1 MLRKVYLILFTSAL
15 ASTGWAQN
23 GILTGKIIDVKTKE
37 PVIGA
42 NAVLSGTHVG
52 AASDLDGIFTI
63 ANMKPGA
70 YSLVVSSITYKTQI
84 VTDVTIESGSKTTL
98 EISLVEDVAQL
109 EEVVVSAKRDIATD
123 LNLLKSIR
131 ESKLVV
137 SGISSEQITKLPDRD
152 VAQIAQR
159 VPGVTIVD
167 NRFVIVRGLPERY
180 NQVMI
185 NRVIAPS
192 TEVDGRSFS
201 FDLIPAGAIDQ
212 MLIYKTATA
221 ELPGDFAGGVI
232 QLITKQPS
240 YEPFT
245 SVGLNFGFRTN
256 TTFQDQLSSSG
267 SETDFLGFDN
277 GFRLSGS

>member
-1 MLRKVYLILFTSAL
+1 MLRKVYLILFSLAL
-15 ASTGWAQN
+15 TTVVWAQN
-23 GILTGKIIDVKTKE
+23 GIISGKVIDLKTKE

-42 NAVLSGTHVG
+42 NAVIEGTTVG
-52 AASDLDGIFTI
+52 AATDLDGNFTI
-63 ANMKPGA
+63 ANVKPGTYA
-70 YSLVVSSITYKTQI
+70 IIVSSITYKTQT
-84 VTDVTIESGSKTTL
+84 VRDVITESASKTSL
-98 EISLVEDVAQL
+98 EISLAEDVAQL
-109 EEVVVSAKRDIATD
+109 EEVVVTAKKEISTD

-180 NQVMI
+180 NQVLI
-185 NRVIAPS
+185 NGVIAPS
-192 TEVDGRSFS
+192 TEVDRRSFS
-201 FDLIPAGAIDQ
+201 FDMIPAGAIDQ

-232 QLITKQPS
+232 QLVTKLPS
-240 YEPFT
+240 YTARPPDT
-245 SVGLNFGFRTN
+245 AAPGRPLRVCRACDGHRTA
-256 TTFQDQLSSSG
+256 SG
-267 SETDFLGFDN
+267 
-277 GFRLSGS
+277 